1 MCRGG
6 GNGGRWATP
15 GPSRDEHWFPILAVD
30 AQVIL
35 ELLGAPALRPADG
48 GPEISA
54 QPRLGRVCTARTAL
68 AASRL
73 STADLAG
80 HSGVT
85 DHSRRGSSMEAQY
98 L

>member
-15 GPSRDEHWFPILAVD
+15 GSSRDKHCFPILAVN

-35 ELLGAPALRPADG
+35 ELLGASAPRLADG

-54 QPRLGRVCTARTAL
+54 QPRLGRVCTAGRAL

-80 HSGVT
+80 HSDVT